1 MDFDYTGGVLR
12 LFMDS
17 WTCKEGDPYVTSSKV
32 TIADADNVGTQYL
45 YYPEEINI
53 ISINGELVLRK

>member
-1 MDFDYTGGVLR
+1 MYSL
-12 LFMDS
+12 
-17 WTCKEGDPYVTSSKV
+17 TCKEGDSYVTDTKV
-32 TIADADNVGTQYL
+32 TISDADNVGTQYL